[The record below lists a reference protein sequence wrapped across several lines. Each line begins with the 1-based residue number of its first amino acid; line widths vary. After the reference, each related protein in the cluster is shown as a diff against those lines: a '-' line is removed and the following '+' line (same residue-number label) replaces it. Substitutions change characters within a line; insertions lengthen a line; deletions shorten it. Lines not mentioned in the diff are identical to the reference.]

1 MHKISFAILICFI
14 ILIVDS
20 IPSIH
25 LHSNLNIHNKIHSR
39 LRRRE
44 FVQEEVRKT
53 MLNYMTSLKGEITDI
68 VIEEMINY
76 YNNQRI
82 KLYDL
87 EKELFNIKNSSLP
100 IQNTNQILNNL
111 ILRLSKEQNLFALNI
126 SLIEYKLKN
135 LTIILNNLLNELHQQ
150 QKPIQH
156 VRRLVSTKQD
166 FQYHQIPIDCDDV
179 YSQQPSLVHEG
190 IFRIKPRF
198 ASESFDVKCIFENNI
213 GWTVIQ
219 RRING
224 TIDFYRGWND
234 YKNGFGDLR
243 TEFWLGNEKIH
254 LLTNQGRYILRIDL
268 QPWNSPIHIA
278 EYGKF
283 GLDNENQNY
292 KIHISQFRSNI
303 STAGDSLSSLWDN
316 TNGISFSTY
325 DRDNDNLFYD
335 NCALTYHGAWW
346 FTNCFQSHLNGAYIR
361 SPLAL
366 QNTPRNGL
374 HWNTYQLYHS
384 MKQTT
389 MRIRRQSTY

>member
-1 MHKISFAILICFI
+1 MCF
-14 ILIVDS
+14 
-20 IPSIH
+20 
-25 LHSNLNIHNKIHSR
+25 
-39 LRRRE
+39 
-44 FVQEEVRKT
+44 
-53 MLNYMTSLKGEITDI
+53 G
-68 VIEEMINY
+68 
-76 YNNQRI
+76 
-82 KLYDL
+82 
-87 EKELFNIKNSSLP
+87 
-100 IQNTNQILNNL
+100 ILN
-111 ILRLSKEQNLFALNI
+111 
-126 SLIEYKLKN
+126 
-135 LTIILNNLLNELHQQ
+135 
-150 QKPIQH
+150 
-156 VRRLVSTKQD
+156 
-166 FQYHQIPIDCDDV
+166 CDDV

-268 QPWNSPIHIA
+268 QPWNSPVHIA

>member
-1 MHKISFAILICFI
+1 MHRISFAILIYFI
-14 ILIVDS
+14 ILTVDS

-25 LHSNLNIHNKIHSR
+25 LHSNLNKHNKIHTR
-39 LRRRE
+39 LHRRE
-44 FVQEEVRKT
+44 LVQEEVRKT
-53 MLNYMTSLKGEITDI
+53 MLNYMISLKGEITDI
-68 VIEEMINY
+68 VIEEMIDY
-76 YNNQRI
+76 YNNQRM
-82 KLYDL
+82 KLYYL
-87 EKELFNIKNSSLP
+87 ENELFNIKNLSLP
-100 IQNTNQILNNL
+100 IQNISQLINNFILH
-111 ILRLSKEQNLFALNI
+111 LSYEQNLFALNI
-126 SLIEYKLKN
+126 TLMEYKIKN
-135 LTIILNNLLNELHQQ
+135 LTIILNNLLNDIHQQ

-156 VRRLVSTKQD
+156 VRRLVSIKKD
-166 FQYHQIPIDCDDV
+166 FQHQTPIDCDDV

-254 LLTNQGRYILRIDL
+254 LLTNQGRYILRVDL
-268 QPWNSPIHIA
+268 QPWDSPIRIA
-278 EYGKF
+278 EYGQF
-283 GLDNENQNY
+283 ALDNESQYY
-292 KIHISQFRSNI
+292 KLQISQFRSNI
-303 STAGDSLSSLWDN
+303 STAGDSLTSSWDN
-316 TNGISFSTY
+316 ANGIPFSTY
-325 DRDNDNLFYD
+325 DHDFDNLFYD

-366 QNTPRNGL
+366 QNTARNGL
-374 HWNTYQLYHS
+374 HWNTYALYHS

-389 MRIRRQSTY
+389 MRIRRLNTF